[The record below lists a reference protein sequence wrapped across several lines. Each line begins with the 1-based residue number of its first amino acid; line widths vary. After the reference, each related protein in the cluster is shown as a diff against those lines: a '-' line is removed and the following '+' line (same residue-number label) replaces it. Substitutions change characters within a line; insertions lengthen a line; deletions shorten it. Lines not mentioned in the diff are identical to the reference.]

1 MVRPTAPRENRKML
15 ALPEDQIFIS
25 ILCVSALIPGG
36 CLLQILQQSRCK
48 SSWYR
53 KSDRKA
59 VGTTPLLQQEGEREA
74 LEKKTE
80 VPSGEFLM

>member
-1 MVRPTAPRENRKML
+1 MVQKIRK
-15 ALPEDQIFIS
+15 
-25 ILCVSALIPGG
+25 
-36 CLLQILQQSRCK
+36 K

-53 KSDRKA
+53 KSERKA
-59 VGTTPLLQQEGEREA
+59 VGTALLQQERGREKL